1 VALSALN
8 PALDESANQLVL
20 IHHQVEPE
28 IHVRLEIKGRHGGH
42 IRTES
47 ADIVGHILGPRT
59 MLGNITIFIHVL
71 AAQLDEGDLVFIRQ
85 QTTSI
90 DSREI
95 EQSEIAAEAS
105 G

>member
-1 VALSALN
+1 
-8 PALDESANQLVL
+8 
-20 IHHQVEPE
+20 
-28 IHVRLEIKGRHGGH
+28 
-42 IRTES
+42 
-47 ADIVGHILGPRT
+47 

-71 AAQLDEGDLVFIRQ
+71 AAQLDEGDLVFIRK
-85 QTTSI
+85 QTASI